1 MAKFTFLEVHFT
13 DSELS
18 ATKGYESGEK
28 AVSAADE
35 PLESESGSKKGS
47 AIAALIGLAFLV
59 AVAYLVKTKVL
70 DSEAEESFEFS
81 DGDSFDDGTDD
92 IDA

>member
-28 AVSAADE
+28 AVTASDE
-35 PLESESGSKKGS
+35 PLEEDGESGSKAGG
-47 AIAALIGLAFLV
+47 AIAAIVGLVFLV
-59 AVAYLVKTKVL
+59 AVAYVVKTKVL
-70 DSEAEESFEFS
+70 DGDAESTFEF
-81 DGDSFDDGTDD
+81 DDDVEEIDD

>member
-18 ATKGYESGEK
+18 ATKGYERGEK
-28 AVSAADE
+28 AVTASDE
-35 PLESESGSKKGS
+35 PLEGDETSGSKAGG
-47 AIAALIGLAFLV
+47 AIAAIVGLAFLV
-59 AVAYLVKTKVL
+59 AVAYVVKTKVL
-70 DSEAEESFEFS
+70 ADDEESTFEF
-81 DGDSFDDGTDD
+81 DDDADEIDD

>member
-28 AVSAADE
+28 AVSASEE
-35 PLESESGSKKGS
+35 PLEESSGSKAGS
-47 AIAALIGLAFLV
+47 AIAAIVGLVFLV
-59 AVAYLVKTKVL
+59 VVAYLVKTKVI
-70 DSEAEESFEFS
+70 DGDEESSFEFED
-81 DGDSFDDGTDD
+81 DGDIDD